1 MSKVKAAAMIFGG
14 LTTCMAGVL
23 LTGYV
28 VSPTVGS
35 AASRD
40 ICTVSE
46 NMNGAVSYV
55 PLENTVI
62 TDSSKREKETDNAVA
77 KSDKDGANNVENI
90 RKTANTSEN
99 TNNEDYKFAVMDIQP
114 ASYDEPVFIA
124 VPQET
129 SVNIYSQYK
138 GETPAVENYV
148 KEEKTVQETPEVPEN
163 QNKAEETSKT
173 EEFEF
178 TVEEVTEE
186 STEPE
191 KEKSVETAEKTSE
204 PEEFEFTIE
213 EVKEE
218 ESEKTAEP
226 EKSAE
231 ETPEVKE
238 VTEVKETVEEVTEVK
253 GTPEVK
259 ETVEEVTEVK
269 ETPEV
274 KETVEEVAEP
284 EIKEDIPDVAPVTTE
299 IEVQVTPTVTTQY
312 VAQPA
317 ESEETQPV
325 EETPQESAPSIP
337 LSQSEY
343 IALCNA
349 VAHEAGCN
357 WISTRDKANV
367 VEVIMNRVY
376 SSLFPNSVIE
386 VLTQQNQFTGAEG
399 YAYLGYLTSDVSQDV
414 LDAVDLY
421 FSNPESF
428 NEGYLYFY
436 GDGYQNHFSQGGW
449 W

>member
-62 TDSSKREKETDNAVA
+62 TDSSKKEKETDNAVA

-178 TVEEVTEE
+178 TIEEVTEE

-191 KEKSVETAEKTSE
+191 KEKSVETVEKTSE

-218 ESEKTAEP
+218 ESEKTTEP
-226 EKSAE
+226 EKS
-231 ETPEVKE
+231 
-238 VTEVKETVEEVTEVK
+238 VE
-253 GTPEVK
+253 
-259 ETVEEVTEVK
+259 

-317 ESEETQPV
+317 EPEETQPV